1 MRVNYKGFI
10 LEPTSEQLLKNKNW
24 TISVRIENHKGNH
37 VLSKEY
43 LADNSL
49 DSKEKAEEYS
59 REFGK
64 QIINCMHKE
73 LSISELL

>member
-10 LEPTSEQLLKNKNW
+10 LEPISEQLLKNKNW
-24 TISVRIENHKGNH
+24 SIAVRIENHKGSH
-37 VLSKEY
+37 DISKEY

-59 REFGK
+59 IEFGK
-64 QIINCMHKE
+64 QIIDGMHKE